1 MRDHILER
9 LKDETREFERALGRM
24 TIRELERARV
34 TIHGPMRVTG
44 RERLELWMTEVRSR
58 AEKGRL
64 VGHKDGL
71 KAGPRAEAWECEP
84 EGICEVTRTGV
95 RVHDS
100 VRQHGGEE
108 TARRVL
114 VLGHRGLDMQAG
126 YQNDLFHLDES
137 DALALR
143 DVLDRFLKMR
153 PVSGGGARRTVGDVA
168 CSMLP
173 PWVDPD
179 PVRA

>member
-9 LKDETREFERALGRM
+9 LKDEVREFERALGRM
-24 TIRELERARV
+24 TIRELETSRV
-34 TIHGPMRVTG
+34 TFSGPMRVTG

-64 VGHKDGL
+64 VGNKDGL

-84 EGICEVTRTGV
+84 EGICEVTPTGV
-95 RVHDS
+95 RLHDS

-114 VLGHRGLDMQAG
+114 VLGHRGIDREPG
-126 YQNDLFHLDES
+126 RFEDLFHLTAE
-137 DALALR
+137 DAVELR
-143 DVLDRFLKMR
+143 AVLDRFLKMK
-153 PVSGGGARRTVGDVA
+153 PVSGGGARRTAGDDA
-168 CSMLP
+168 CRALP
-173 PWVDPD
+173 PWVDPG
-179 PVRA
+179 